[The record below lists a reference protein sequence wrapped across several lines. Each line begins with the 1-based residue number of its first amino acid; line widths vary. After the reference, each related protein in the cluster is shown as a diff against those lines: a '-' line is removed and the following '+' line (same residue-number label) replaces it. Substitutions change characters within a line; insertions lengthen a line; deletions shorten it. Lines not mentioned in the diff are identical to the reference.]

1 MNLSL
6 LQNNSRAA
14 CIYITSGWGEAI
26 LKLGDANLKDIKTVT
41 LTKITPI
48 ITPYDSS
55 DLYSRSLQFTL
66 TSSPMT
72 IKHLS
77 IWSEPVVIHRSTYTI
92 LPPFLFICRWI
103 VQFYTIQRQI
113 KRNGGSTQKLT
124 SVYICTYR
132 QTCVLT
138 PDEAKLVSI

>member
-77 IWSEPVVIHRSTYTI
+77 IWSEQVVIHSSTYTI
-92 LPPFLFICRWI
+92 LPPCLFICRWI